1 LDTKLKNFSRSSA
14 TKFTAFLLTVIL
26 LSAAFMQLIIL
37 SYKNV
42 NFDVLFVNEYQ
53 ESDYFIYYDVSNT
66 LNDMMIQLED
76 GAKLPANPDVYYY
89 ITDGENIYFNADAD
103 KIKQYKT
110 PLFLYEDGEW
120 TLGEDANYGTP
131 YVDYPEN
138 YRIYF
143 TFTEE
148 FMEERQQLFEAN
160 RTLLIPSIVFIAICS
175 VLSLLFILYLIAVT
189 GRDKI
194 DEEIHLSKV
203 DNIYTDIQLIFGVF
217 TLALWFEYMRS
228 YYYVYGDTISNK
240 LTPGQI
246 MYMIMSGIVTAIT
259 ITICGIILLSLV
271 RKLKAGRLIKQSLI
285 YTIFYKISD
294 FIKSFFDDRRYAHY
308 PLTKALQ
315 RRQVTFIPVSAGL
328 VFFTMLFIAAGS
340 PLLIVPPIL
349 ELVMIYWYYTE
360 NNKTYEKINRGLQDS
375 LEDQMK
381 SERMKVA
388 LVTNVSHDLKTPLTS
403 IISYVELLSKE
414 ELSETAK
421 DYVNIL
427 ADKSERLKHI
437 VSDLFDL
444 AKSTSGNMPMDMEDI
459 DLKKLLEQT
468 LADMEDDIIKSGLP
482 MKTKLPNHAVIIR
495 SDGKKLYRVFQNVI
509 DNALKYSL
517 TGTRVFVETEESEDR
532 VNVTIKNTAAYEM
545 DFTPEEVLARFN
557 RGDKSRTTEGSGLGL
572 SIAESF
578 TNVCGGNFK
587 VDIDGDLFKVTIGFR
602 AYK

>member
-42 NFDVLFVNEYQ
+42 NYDVLFVNEYQ
-53 ESDYFIYYDVSNT
+53 ESDYFIYHDVSNT

-89 ITDGENIYFNADAD
+89 IADGENIYFNADAD
-103 KIKQYKT
+103 KIKQSKT

-120 TLGEDANYGTP
+120 TLGEDADYGTP
-131 YVDYPEN
+131 YVYYPEN
-138 YRIYF
+138 YKIYF
-143 TFTEE
+143 TFTEG
-148 FMEERQQLFEAN
+148 FMEEGQQLFEAN
-160 RTLLIPSIVFIAICS
+160 RTLIIPSIVFIATCS
-175 VLSLLFILYLIAVT
+175 MLSLLFILYLIAVT
-189 GRDKI
+189 GRDKM

-228 YYYVYGDTISNK
+228 YFYVNGDNISDK

-246 MYMIMSGIVTAIT
+246 MYMILSGIVTAIT

-315 RRQVTFIPVSAGL
+315 RRQVTFILVSAGM
-328 VFFTMLFIAAGS
+328 VFLTMLFIAAGS

-349 ELVMIYWYYTE
+349 ELVMIYRYYTE

-578 TNVCGGNFK
+578 TNVCGGSFK
-587 VDIDGDLFKVTIGFR
+587 VDIDGDLFKVTISFR

>member
-1 LDTKLKNFSRSSA
+1 MDTKLKNFSRSSA

-42 NFDVLFVNEYQ
+42 NYDVLFVNEYQ
-53 ESDYFIYYDVSNT
+53 ESDYFIYHDVSNT

-89 ITDGENIYFNADAD
+89 IADGENIYFNADAD
-103 KIKQYKT
+103 KIKQSKT

-120 TLGEDANYGTP
+120 TLGEDADYGTP
-131 YVDYPEN
+131 YVYYPEN
-138 YRIYF
+138 YKIYF
-143 TFTEE
+143 TFTEG
-148 FMEERQQLFEAN
+148 FMEEGQQLFEAN
-160 RTLLIPSIVFIAICS
+160 RTLIIPSIVFIATCS
-175 VLSLLFILYLIAVT
+175 MLSLLFILYLIAVT
-189 GRDKI
+189 GRDKM

-228 YYYVYGDTISNK
+228 YFYVNGDNISDK

-246 MYMIMSGIVTAIT
+246 MYMILSGIVTAIT

-315 RRQVTFIPVSAGL
+315 RRQVTFILVSAGM
-328 VFFTMLFIAAGS
+328 VFLTMLFIAAGS

-349 ELVMIYWYYTE
+349 ELVMIYRYYTE

-578 TNVCGGNFK
+578 TNVCGGSFK
-587 VDIDGDLFKVTIGFR
+587 VDIDGDLFKVTISFR